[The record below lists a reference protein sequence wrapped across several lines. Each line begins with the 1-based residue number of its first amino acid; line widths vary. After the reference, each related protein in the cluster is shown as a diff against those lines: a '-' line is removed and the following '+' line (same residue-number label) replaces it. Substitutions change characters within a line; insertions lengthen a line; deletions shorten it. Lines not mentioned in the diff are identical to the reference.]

1 MSTPIVFF
9 AEAEANEILKLS
21 LVCFILILIF
31 FDFFV
36 AFVSFCIDEINKK
49 DTDYV

>member
-1 MSTPIVFF
+1 MSFPIEFL
-9 AEAEANEILKLS
+9 AGTEANETFKLS
-21 LVCFILILIF
+21 LLCFILFLIF

-49 DTDYV
+49 DSE